1 MKNVHI
7 KIHFPY
13 NLWNGR
19 KIKFYEDRNMI
30 GSIISETEGTIIVK
44 DDTTRLSVSVD
55 IYGSKIDLPKDEE
68 DIYLITYK
76 KLSDGGFLIH
86 QFDSLNFRSLKGKV
100 VSKKEYD
107 EFDSSF
113 YANNQRWLDPR
124 KLNRSH
130 LYIALM
136 IGIITLLYSIFRQTE
151 YKDLLFLLGGGTTVS
166 MIIILLEKEKYI
178 FGDYRLRIFTTFF
191 SIIFTILIIPNTDYA
206 LKIIIATMTFLFYA
220 GFIKAQKQVS
230 N

>member
-13 NLWNGR
+13 NLWDGR
-19 KIKFYEDRNMI
+19 KIKFSEDGKMV
-30 GSIISETEGTIIVK
+30 GSILSETEGTIIVQ

-55 IYGSKIDLPKDEE
+55 IYGSKIELPKGKK
-68 DIYLITYK
+68 DIYLIIYK

-100 VSKKEYD
+100 VSREEYD

-113 YANNQRWLDPR
+113 YANNQRWLEPQ
-124 KLNRSH
+124 KLNRLH

-136 IGIITLLYSIFRQTE
+136 IGVITLIYSIFRQTD
-151 YKDLLFLLGGGTTVS
+151 YNDLLFLLGGGITVS
-166 MIIILLEKEKYI
+166 MIIILIEKGKYI
-178 FGDYRLRIFTTFF
+178 LGDYRLRIFATFF
-191 SIIFTILIIPNTDYA
+191 SIIFTVLIIPNADYA
-206 LKIIIATMTFLFYA
+206 LKIIIATLTFLFYA
-220 GFIKAQKQVS
+220 SFIKAQKQVRD
-230 N
+230 

>member
-7 KIHFPY
+7 KIRFPY

-19 KIKFYEDRNMI
+19 KIKFIEEGNVI
-30 GSIISETEGTIIVK
+30 GSIISVTEGTITVK
-44 DDTTRLSVSVD
+44 DTTTRLSVKVD
-55 IYGSKIDLPKDEE
+55 IYGSKIDIPKDGEE
-68 DIYLITYK
+68 IYLIVYK
-76 KLSDGGFLIH
+76 KLSNGGFLIH
-86 QFDSLNFRSLKGKV
+86 QFDSLNFWSLKGKV

-107 EFDSSF
+107 AFDSSF
-113 YANNQRWLDPR
+113 YANNQRWLEPR

-166 MIIILLEKEKYI
+166 MIIILLEKGKYI
-178 FGDYRLRIFTTFF
+178 LGDYRLRIFATFF

-206 LKIIIATMTFLFYA
+206 LKIIIATLTFLFYA
-220 GFIKAQKQVS
+220 GFIKTQKQVR